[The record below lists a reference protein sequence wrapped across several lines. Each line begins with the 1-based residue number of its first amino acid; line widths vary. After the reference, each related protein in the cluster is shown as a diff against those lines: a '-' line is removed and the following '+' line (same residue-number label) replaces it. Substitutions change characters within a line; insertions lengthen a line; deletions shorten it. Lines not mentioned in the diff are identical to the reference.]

1 MNGHVG
7 GSPGPA
13 QDSAVGERIVAR
25 LSHLNG
31 RVRAEANLSEF
42 TTFGVGGP
50 AVVLAE
56 PRSIDELIDVALAA
70 RNEGLAVVAV
80 GQGSNLLVAD
90 TGVNACVVVLGAEFQ
105 TITRAAANP
114 QVVVAGGAVKLPVLA
129 RQTVA
134 MGLTGLEWAVGV
146 PGSVGGGVR
155 MNAGGHGSDI
165 AATLVSVIV
174 VRTYGDQGPSVV
186 ARVELAA
193 SDLGLGYRRSNLID
207 GDLVV
212 SATFQLEPG
221 DQQRG
226 EAELREIVRWR
237 REHQPG
243 GANCGSVFTNPPGD
257 SAGRLIDVCGLKG
270 HRVGTAAISEKHAN
284 FIQADPNASAED
296 ISALIVFVS
305 LHVKERFGVD
315 LHAEVQ
321 TLGINSLRRYNSP
334 SSVQANPESSRRT
347 PR

>member
-1 MNGHVG
+1 MNG
-7 GSPGPA
+7 S
-13 QDSAVGERIVAR
+13 VGERVLACLTH
-25 LSHLNG
+25 LSG
-31 RVRAEANLSEF
+31 RVRAEVSLSEY
-42 TTFGVGGP
+42 TTFGIGGP

-56 PRSIDELIDVALAA
+56 PRTVDELVHVVQAA
-70 RNEGLAVVAV
+70 GAEGLAVVTI
-80 GQGSNLLVAD
+80 GQGSNLLVSD
-90 TGVNACVVVLGAEFQ
+90 SGVDACVVVLSGDFQ
-105 TITRAAANP
+105 AIERSAQNP
-114 QVVVAGGAVKLPVLA
+114 LMVVAGGAVKLPVLA

-165 AATLVSVIV
+165 AATLVSADVL
-174 VRTYGDQGPSVV
+174 RSGGPRDTGDPGDPGDPV
-186 ARVELAA
+186 ALMTLAA
-193 SDLGLGYRRSNLID
+193 SELGLGYRQSNLID

-212 SATFQLEPG
+212 SATFKLQQG
-221 DQQRG
+221 DALSG
-226 EAELREIVRWR
+226 EAELKDIVRWR

-257 SAGRLIDVCGLKG
+257 SAGRLVDACGLKG
-270 HRVGTAAISEKHAN
+270 YRIGSAVVSEKHAN

-305 LHVKERFGVD
+305 QSVQERFGVT

-321 TLGINSLRRYNSP
+321 TLGIHSLQRP
-334 SSVQANPESSRRT
+334 NPQSSRRT